1 MIPVSANHDHVRRM
15 YYDAMAKQE
24 RAQAVRFL
32 RALVICAVM
41 TTFAVIA
48 IVAHFW
54 R

>member
-1 MIPVSANHDHVRRM
+1 MIPVSVNHDHIRRM

-24 RAQAVRFL
+24 HVQAVRFL
-32 RALVICAVM
+32 RVLVIGAAVM
-41 TTFAVIA
+41 LFAVIA